1 MWGKELG
8 SGWLDAGGG
17 LRGCGLESPY
27 SPLSGAGACA
37 RSCRDSSQVVR
48 ESEDRLYQ
56 SFFSLQVACGRRIR
70 VAPTSHRALAAWL
83 LGFESAPRSH
93 PSHPRPYR
101 IRTAHTSALRI
112 GIPLRA
118 SRRRALIAAAVSTPD
133 IYSQSSFQIYRTQR
147 RGCISTRTP
156 RPCTHHPRTA
166 SASASTATRRPPS
179 SVSVSV
185 SASPFPSSS
194 APCAHP
200 SPALSASSSP
210 LPPVSSRIT
219 LIRTLGILLPSWV
232 HRASQRRVWQCESR
246 EYASGRLVLAVW

>member
-17 LRGCGLESPY
+17 VRGCGVDSPY

-70 VAPTSHRALAAWL
+70 VAPTPP
-83 LGFESAPRSH
+83 PRSH

-118 SRRRALIAAAVSTPD
+118 SRRRALIAGAVSTPD
-133 IYSQSSFQIYRTQR
+133 IYPQSSFQIYRTQR
-147 RGCISTRTP
+147 RGCISTHTP

-166 SASASTATRRPPS
+166 SASTSTATRRPPS

-185 SASPFPSSS
+185 SASPFSSSS
-194 APCAHP
+194 AP
-200 SPALSASSSP
+200 STQL
-210 LPPVSSRIT
+210 
-219 LIRTLGILLPSWV
+219 
-232 HRASQRRVWQCESR
+232 RVWQCESR
-246 EYASGRLVLAVW
+246 EYASGRLVLAVR

>member
-17 LRGCGLESPY
+17 VRVCGVESPY
-27 SPLSGAGACA
+27 LPLSGAGACA

-83 LGFESAPRSH
+83 LGFD
-93 PSHPRPYR
+93 
-101 IRTAHTSALRI
+101 

-118 SRRRALIAAAVSTPD
+118 SRRRALIAGAVSTPD
-133 IYSQSSFQIYRTQR
+133 IYPQSSFQIYRTQR
-147 RGCISTRTP
+147 RGCISTHTP

-166 SASASTATRRPPS
+166 SASTSTATRRPPS

-185 SASPFPSSS
+185 SASPFSSS
-194 APCAHP
+194 STPRAHP
-200 SPALSASSSP
+200 SAPLSASSSLS
-210 LPPVSSRIT
+210 LPALSGS
-219 LIRTLGILLPSWV
+219 LCGLPSSPPLV
-232 HRASQRRVWQCESR
+232 VCRASRRRAWQCESR
-246 EYASGRLVLAVW
+246 EYALGRLVLAVWWGLMWEKP